1 MDFQVQTLHRWT
13 DSTTQGMIS
22 CSKVGIG
29 NGKVF
34 APLARCNSI
43 RFFLTISIELD
54 LEIYHM
60 DTNNNF
66 HNIVRFFD
74 VLPNFSFT
82 TSETRRDYY
91 LQTWYI
97 RVSSR
102 VAEQGKT

>member
-13 DSTTQGMIS
+13 HSTTQGTIS

-29 NGKVF
+29 NGKIF

-43 RFFLTISIELD
+43 CFFLTISIELD

-60 DTNNNF
+60 DTNNSF
-66 HNIVRFFD
+66 HNIVRLFD
-74 VLPNFSFT
+74 VLSNVPFT
-82 TSETRRDYY
+82 TSETMRDYY

-97 RVSSR
+97 PVSSR
-102 VAEQGKT
+102 VAKQGKT